1 MKLDKA
7 KAEPGS
13 SSGGDGALTTAAAAG
28 PTGEKKAKREK
39 KNSREKSIPVSVT
52 HVETVS
58 RIWVVDED
66 CQETLNDIMSELA
79 AVRDN
84 LQPALA
90 PSPEGCDGE
99 GKATFEEGKLYAARY
114 GCDGDL
120 YRVRVIGCDD
130 HHGGEPVAGDA
141 VVTVEYIDYG
151 NTEEVEVADIFLLPP
166 ALAEGSPLARP
177 ISIRGAQFALDCEE
191 ARERLKSHLTE
202 GSIQLLGS
210 SSSRGQ
216 DTLLMVDGK
225 PINLQYLLKYK
236 VKYHYEKYRYSLRK
250 FFSLKMLL

>member
-1 MKLDKA
+1 MNFFCRFSSACCFYRVVYIIFRLLLDRLQHIEHKIGEQAQANSLLLARLKQVQNKEQSLESVLQLLQDTRDKA
-7 KAEPGS
+7 GGGQQPDKEQEQVVVGDS
-13 SSGGDGALTTAAAAG
+13 S
-28 PTGEKKAKREK
+28 K
-39 KNSREKSIPVSVT
+39 
-52 HVETVS
+52 
-58 RIWVVDED
+58 
-66 CQETLNDIMSELA
+66 
-79 AVRDN
+79 
-84 LQPALA
+84 
-90 PSPEGCDGE
+90 
-99 GKATFEEGKLYAARY
+99 
-114 GCDGDL
+114 
-120 YRVRVIGCDD
+120 
-130 HHGGEPVAGDA
+130 
-141 VVTVEYIDYG
+141 
-151 NTEEVEVADIFLLPP
+151 EEVEVADIFLLPP